1 MATEKRTWTC
11 RACDHVVTPRCPTC
25 RVVITGQEAGA
36 GRCNMCGDPLTAS
49 IYTCPECLV
58 ENSLQPPVD
67 QRLRPWRG
75 RDLGIKGLQALRLIV
90 GMVQM
95 AGLILFAVSSS
106 AFCSGAEPRADG
118 PSFTQLWLLGGVA
131 LVGLIPVQ
139 IIIARIIKSL
149 SFGMVTIG
157 ERRQRNQ
164 SPDD

>member
-1 MATEKRTWTC
+1 MAIEKRTWAC
-11 RACDHVVTPRCPTC
+11 RSCGHVVTPRCPAC
-25 RVVITGQEAGA
+25 RVVITGREANA
-36 GRCNMCGDPLTAS
+36 GRCNMCGTPLTAA
-49 IYTCPECLV
+49 IYTCPECHM
-58 ENSLQPPVD
+58 ENALRPPAE
-67 QRLRPWRG
+67 QRLTPWRG

-95 AGLILFAVSSS
+95 SGLILFAVSSS

-149 SFGMVTIG
+149 SFGTVTIG
-157 ERRQRNQ
+157 ERRR
-164 SPDD
+164 PIEPED